1 MAGRIYHEPA
11 SDIEVYAECDVLVVG
26 AGAAGHSA
34 AVAAAR
40 AGCRDVILMER
51 YGYSGGDVTG
61 DYVLMVPKLSWKTLP
76 FVRGIQEEW
85 FDRMERAVPGSTWG
99 PSLDEIGKKDKML
112 IERWKMKMDTTSP
125 GDDPVLVRS
134 VYYDGPQ
141 LEIEMDLML
150 LELSDRIRILYHSW
164 GTRPIM
170 DGNVIKGVIFESKE
184 GRKAV
189 FAKVVIDA
197 TGDGDLFR
205 QTGAPYEDL
214 SGENTR
220 SHNTTLAWR
229 VGGVHTQYLE
239 DWRNSH
245 PDLWRELN
253 RNLRQM
259 TGLAGSAPSWDE
271 PNGNCLVFN
280 RHSNVNCSTIKDLT
294 ATEINTRKAI
304 RDVIAYCKRVLPGAY
319 KDMYLLS
326 IAPQTGV
333 RCSRRLSGEYVMS
346 AKDWV
351 FGLQHDDVIA
361 WHSTICRLNDCAP
374 VEIPYRAI
382 LPRKVDNLLC
392 PGRHISADPIAI
404 DWVNLIPQCI
414 GTGQAA
420 GVAAAV
426 AVADGVG
433 THGVDIR
440 KVQNILVDQNV
451 PLPRN
456 ERVDPCYEELC
467 REFDYGRY
475 TEIARQA
482 KEDPSIMDNYKPRS
496 AWS

>member
-1 MAGRIYHEPA
+1 MEDQIAQFVGGVPPLMIHASDHHIVDAEIDLMGELLAPGLHKALGAPAADQVGQQLSGPGGGETAALHILLEEGIQILVGTAPMGVAVHGVLRHLGHPAEAHKLQGFLECAGRILRHITADTGDLQQLFPA
-11 SDIEVYAECDVLVVG
+11 DFVRLRRRLLLRQPGVAPAQSDHGVQHDD
-26 AGAAGHSA
+26 
-34 AVAAAR
+34 R
-40 AGCRDVILMER
+40 ALPEIRL
-51 YGYSGGDVTG
+51 GYVRISSRPEFRQMGFRLGDVSPQAHPQ
-61 DYVLMVPKLSWKTLP
+61 DLVP
-76 FVRGIQEEW
+76 VE
-85 FDRMERAVPGSTWG
+85 GS
-99 PSLDEIGKKDKML
+99 S
-112 IERWKMKMDTTSP
+112 
-125 GDDPVLVRS
+125 
-134 VYYDGPQ
+134 
-141 LEIEMDLML
+141 
-150 LELSDRIRILYHSW
+150 
-164 GTRPIM
+164 
-170 DGNVIKGVIFESKE
+170 
-184 GRKAV
+184 
-189 FAKVVIDA
+189 
-197 TGDGDLFR
+197 
-205 QTGAPYEDL
+205 DL
-214 SGENTR
+214 SEN
-220 SHNTTLAWR
+220 
-229 VGGVHTQYLE
+229 GGVQGGILQLGVLQI
-239 DWRNSH
+239 
-245 PDLWRELN
+245 LWRELN
-253 RNLRQM
+253 RNLMQM

-433 THGVDIR
+433 THSVDIR
-440 KVQNILVDQNV
+440 KVQNILIDQNV

>member
-1 MAGRIYHEPA
+1 MAAQFYREPA
-11 SDIEVYAECDVLVVG
+11 SDLEVYAECDVLVVG

-40 AGCRDVILMER
+40 AGAKNVILMER

-76 FVRGIQEEW
+76 FVRGLQEEW
-85 FDRMERAVPGSTWG
+85 FDRMEKNAPGSTWG
-99 PSLDEIGKKDKML
+99 PGMEDIGKEDKALMF
-112 IERWKMKMDTTSP
+112 RWEHKMDTVSP
-125 GDDPVLVRS
+125 SEPKMLVRS

-141 LEIEMDLML
+141 LEIELDMML
-150 LELSDRIRILYHSW
+150 LELKDQIRVLYHCW
-164 GTRPIM
+164 GTRPIVEN
-170 DGNVIKGVIFESKE
+170 NVMKGVIFESKE
-184 GRKAV
+184 GRKV
-189 FAKVVIDA
+189 VLAKVVIDA

-214 SGENTR
+214 SDTFTR

-229 VGGVHTQYLE
+229 VGGVNTQYLI
-239 DWRNSH
+239 DWRKAH
-245 PDLWRELN
+245 PELWREIN
-253 RNLRQM
+253 KEVCRI
-259 TGLAGSAPSWDE
+259 TGLSGSAPSWDE

-280 RHSNVNCSTIKDLT
+280 KHANVNCATIKDLT
-294 ATEINTRKAI
+294 ATEINTRKSI
-304 RDVIAYCKRVLPGAY
+304 REVIEYCKKAIPGAY

-346 AKDWV
+346 AKDWALAV
-351 FGLQHDDVIA
+351 EHDDVIA

-382 LPRKVDNLLC
+382 LPRGVDNLLC
-392 PGRHISADPIAI
+392 PGRHLSADAISI
-404 DWVNLIPQCI
+404 DWLNLIPQCI

-426 AVADGVG
+426 AVNSGVG
-433 THGVDIR
+433 THDVNIR
-440 KVQNILVDQNV
+440 TVQDILVEQNV

-456 ERVDPCYEELC
+456 PKTDPVYEELV
-467 REFDYGRY
+467 REFDHGLYTEYGRM
-475 TEIARQA
+475 ARENPESV
-482 KEDPSIMDNYKPRS
+482 KTMRGGPG
-496 AWS
+496 W

>member
-1 MAGRIYHEPA
+1 MKTIREPA
-11 SDIEVYAECDVLVVG
+11 VDIEVYAECDVLVVG

-40 AGCRDVILMER
+40 AGCKKVILMER

-76 FVRGIQEEW
+76 FVRGLQEEW
-85 FDRMERAVPGSTWG
+85 FERMEKAVPGSTVG
-99 PSLDEIGKKDKML
+99 PKMKDIGKVDNVLAYTYSNMSD
-112 IERWKMKMDTTSP
+112 ITSVSEP
-125 GDDPVLVRS
+125 KSLVRT

-141 LEIEMDLML
+141 LEIELDLML
-150 LELSDRIRILYHSW
+150 LELNDRIQILYHSW
-164 GTRPIM
+164 GTKPIM
-170 DGNVIKGVIFESKE
+170 DGDVCKGVYFESKE

-189 FAKVVIDA
+189 LAKVVIDA

-205 QTGAPYEDL
+205 QSGAPYEDL
-214 SGENTR
+214 SGAGTR

-229 VGGVHTQYLE
+229 VGGVNTQYLI
-239 DWRNSH
+239 DWKRDH
-245 PDLWRELN
+245 PELWRELC
-253 RNLRQM
+253 RNVSAIS
-259 TGLAGSAPSWDE
+259 GIAGSAPFWTE

-280 RHSNVNCSTIKDLT
+280 RHVNVNCSTIKDLT
-294 ATEINTRKAI
+294 ATELNTRKGI
-304 RDVIAYCKRVLPGAY
+304 RDVIAYCKEALPGAY

-333 RCSRRLSGEYVMS
+333 RCSRRLRGEYVMS
-346 AKDWV
+346 AKDWAL
-351 FGLQHDDVIA
+351 GIEHDDVIA
-361 WHSTICRLNDCAP
+361 WHSTICRLNDCGP

-382 LPRKVDNLLC
+382 LPQKVDNLLA
-392 PGRHISADPIAI
+392 PGRHVSADGLAI
-404 DWVNLIPQCI
+404 DWINLIPQCV

-433 THGVDIR
+433 THAVDIR
-440 KVQNILVDQNV
+440 KVQNILIDQNV

-456 ERVDPCYEELC
+456 DRVDPAYAELV
-467 REFDYGRY
+467 REFDKGLY
-475 TEIARQA
+475 TEAAKKA
-482 KEDPSIMDNYKPRS
+482 KEDPSTLDQIKPFG
-496 AWS
+496 A